1 MYITD
6 SNQLQTFIEKAASAR
21 VVAIDTEFLRERT
34 YHPKL
39 CLIQVG
45 YEGGCAA
52 IDPLALEDLSCLV
65 DLLVNPDVTKVFH
78 ACSQDLEVIDHA
90 LGCHVHP
97 VFDTQLAAAFLGHR
111 MQMGYGALVEAYAGV
126 HLPKAASLTDWS
138 HRPLDEE
145 QLEYAED
152 DVRYLPGIYQQM
164 TDELVRLNRLGW
176 VLPEMEDLA
185 DPARYRH
192 DPRKAYLKLK
202 RSGSLTRRQLSVA
215 REVCAWR
222 DLCAE
227 NRDIPRKW
235 VLSDEVIVEI
245 CKLSPVSV
253 DRLLKIRG
261 MDHLSE
267 RDAQTVVEAVRRGR
281 ACPIEKTPRQE
292 RRPRPSADLE
302 SVMDL
307 MYALVRLVSERSGV
321 ATQLIATR
329 DDLHEFALDPA
340 SSRLSQSWRSEL
352 VGDLLKRLLDGQVG
366 LTVKEGRV
374 EIL

>member
-111 MQMGYGALVEAYAGV
+111 MQMGYGALVEAYTGV
-126 HLPKAASLTDWS
+126 HLPQAASLTDWS

-152 DVRYLPGIYQQM
+152 DVRYLPSIYQQM

>member
-1 MYITD
+1 
-6 SNQLQTFIEKAASAR
+6 
-21 VVAIDTEFLRERT
+21 
-34 YHPKL
+34 
-39 CLIQVG
+39 
-45 YEGGCAA
+45 
-52 IDPLALEDLSCLV
+52 
-65 DLLVNPDVTKVFH
+65 
-78 ACSQDLEVIDHA
+78 
-90 LGCHVHP
+90 
-97 VFDTQLAAAFLGHR
+97 
-111 MQMGYGALVEAYAGV
+111 
-126 HLPKAASLTDWS
+126 
-138 HRPLDEE
+138 
-145 QLEYAED
+145 
-152 DVRYLPGIYQQM
+152 M

-329 DDLHEFALDPA
+329 DDLHEFALDST

>member
-1 MYITD
+1 M
-6 SNQLQTFIEKAASAR
+6 
-21 VVAIDTEFLRERT
+21 
-34 YHPKL
+34 
-39 CLIQVG
+39 
-45 YEGGCAA
+45 
-52 IDPLALEDLSCLV
+52 
-65 DLLVNPDVTKVFH
+65 
-78 ACSQDLEVIDHA
+78 
-90 LGCHVHP
+90 
-97 VFDTQLAAAFLGHR
+97 
-111 MQMGYGALVEAYAGV
+111 
-126 HLPKAASLTDWS
+126 
-138 HRPLDEE
+138 
-145 QLEYAED
+145 
-152 DVRYLPGIYQQM
+152 
-164 TDELVRLNRLGW
+164 
-176 VLPEMEDLA
+176 
-185 DPARYRH
+185 
-192 DPRKAYLKLK
+192 
-202 RSGSLTRRQLSVA
+202 
-215 REVCAWR
+215 
-222 DLCAE
+222 
-227 NRDIPRKW
+227 
-235 VLSDEVIVEI
+235 
-245 CKLSPVSV
+245 SV